1 MAIYARPP
9 TYDPDLIDYVKKR
22 LGFSNDDFD
31 DIMRAPPRQWWEFKT
46 YKRRFENFRFLFRV
60 LAKKNLVPM
69 SFYLKYCFPIKDAK
83 K

>member
-1 MAIYARPP
+1 
-9 TYDPDLIDYVKKR
+9 
-22 LGFSNDDFD
+22 
-31 DIMRAPPRQWWEFKT
+31 MRAPPRQWWEFKT